1 MCTPPCSPNR
11 LRARRNDAGRF
22 ALLALA
28 AIAAQSAFA
37 LSTDRQQ
44 PMNVTSDYS
53 KIKQGS
59 ASAPG
64 TAYLRGHVRIVQ
76 GSMKSNGD
84 EATLYQHPDGAK
96 NAQGEDISGS
106 IKRVVITGKQAHIE
120 QQQDNDGG
128 LMTADADKI
137 DYDNDTGV
145 AILIGGVKVVQ
156 QGRGTFNGEHMTYNT
171 NTGEME
177 SVDNA
182 SHKPITMTFEPKKK
196 APAKPTDKDAKPA
209 APKAAD
215 KDAKPAT
222 PAKKDGKTD
231 GAN

>member
-1 MCTPPCSPNR
+1 MCTPPCSPSR
-11 LRARRNDAGRF
+11 LGARRNSAARLV
-22 ALLALA
+22 LLALA
-28 AIAAQSAFA
+28 ALGAQSAFA

-53 KIKQGS
+53 KLKQGS
-59 ASAPG
+59 ANAPG

-76 GSMKSNGD
+76 GSMKANGD
-84 EATLYQHPDGAK
+84 EATIYQHPDGAK
-96 NAQGEDISGS
+96 NAQGEDVSGS
-106 IKRVVITGKQAHIE
+106 IQRVILIGKQAHIE
-120 QQQDNDGG
+120 QQQDNGSG

-137 DYDNDTGV
+137 DYDADTGV
-145 AILIGGVKVVQ
+145 AILTGGVKVVQ

-196 APAKPTDKDAKPA
+196 APPKPATKPGDAKPA
-209 APKAAD
+209 
-215 KDAKPAT
+215 DAKPPETKPA

-231 GAN
+231 GAD